1 MQRLSKIIF
10 TFFPVVYQASCTW
23 DIRTMLELKDA
34 LRQLDRM
41 DYRDGNGTF
50 SIVFMT
56 CNRDKITGGEMIE
69 LNEANRCG
77 LPPTCKGH
85 EMRGVRC
92 AETGKKYAV
101 HNRLMFRFNREEI
114 FWV

>member
-1 MQRLSKIIF
+1 
-10 TFFPVVYQASCTW
+10 
-23 DIRTMLELKDA
+23 MLELKDA

-56 CNRDKITGGEMIE
+56 CNRDKKAGGEMIE
-69 LNEANRCG
+69 LDEANRCG
-77 LPPTCKGH
+77 LPPTCKDH

-101 HNRLMFRFNREEI
+101 HNRLMFRFNGEEI